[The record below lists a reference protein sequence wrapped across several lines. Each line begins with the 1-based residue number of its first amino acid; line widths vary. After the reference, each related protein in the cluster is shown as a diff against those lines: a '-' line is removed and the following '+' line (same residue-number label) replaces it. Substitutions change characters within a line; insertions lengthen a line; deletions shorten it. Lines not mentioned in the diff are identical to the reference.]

1 VEKRDEHDPDELRRL
16 AKRRGP
22 RGVAR
27 ALEEQEQRPR
37 VMGVYDDD
45 PQSSA

>member
-1 VEKRDEHDPDELRRL
+1 MEKRDEHDPDELARL
-16 AKRRGP
+16 AKRRGG

-27 ALEEQEQRPR
+27 QLEEQQKPR

-45 PQSSA
+45 PQS